1 MLDPSSPQAQAITNL
16 FILTLAIAAVVFV
29 IVAGGVVYMIIRFRA
44 RGGTEE
50 PYQQF
55 GVKKL
60 EIVWTAIPALIL
72 IVLFGFTIS
81 TMTTIQAGLPSPASR
96 PDLIVIGH
104 QWWWEY
110 QYPKSGAVTA
120 NEAHIPA
127 GQKWLVQVKSAD
139 VIHSFWVPELGRK
152 MDAIPGKLDNY
163 IFLQADKPGLYQGT
177 CSEYCGTEHA
187 WMRIRVYADSPADF
201 DAWLKGQVRVPPTPT
216 TGKAGEGAKLFQDKA
231 CAVCHTIRGTA
242 AQGTAG
248 PDLTHVATR
257 DTLATGVVANSYGSL
272 VAWIENP
279 QSLKPG
285 NHMPS
290 LKLTPQELDALV
302 AYLEALK

>member
-1 MLDPSSPQAQAITNL
+1 MFDPSSPQAQAITNL
-16 FILTLAIAAVVFV
+16 FILTLAIAAVIFM
-29 IVAGGVVYMIIRFRA
+29 IVAGGVVYMMIRFRA
-44 RGGTEE
+44 RPGAGE

-55 GVKKL
+55 GIKKL

-72 IVLFGFTIS
+72 IVLFGFTVS
-81 TMTTIQAGLPSPASR
+81 TMTNIQAGLPSSNST
-96 PDLIVIGH
+96 PDLEVVGH

-110 QYPKSGAVTA
+110 RYPKSGAVTA
-120 NEAHIPA
+120 NEAHIPV

-139 VIHSFWVPELGRK
+139 VIHSFWVPQLGRK
-152 MDAIPGKLDNY
+152 MDAIPGKPDNY
-163 IFLQADKPGLYQGT
+163 IFLQADEPGLYQGT

-187 WMRIRVYADSPADF
+187 WMRIRVYADAPTDF
-201 DAWLKGQVRVPPTPT
+201 NAWIKEQVRIPPTPT
-216 TGKAGEGAKLFQDKA
+216 TGKAGEGAKLFQEKA

-257 DTLATGVVANSYGSL
+257 DTLATGVVSNSYGSL
-272 VAWIENP
+272 AAWIENP
-279 QSLKPG
+279 QGLKPG

-290 LKLTPQELDALV
+290 LKLTPEELDALV
-302 AYLEALK
+302 AYLEALQ